1 MAVADVDLWLY
12 FQVLEVLY
20 KSKMSATFGMA
31 ALIITPTRELAFQI
45 FEVLNKIRGHHDFSA
60 NLIIGGKVGLFLLLS
75 LHQRTLSFEKIK
87 GNNLNKL
94 SVAKHK
100 MWYY

>member
-1 MAVADVDLWLY
+1 MAVADVDLWL
-12 FQVLEVLY
+12 FCQVLEVLY

-60 NLIIGGKVGLFLLLS
+60 NLIIGGKVGLFLLLLS
-75 LHQRTLSFEKIK
+75 LHQCTLSFKKIK
-87 GNNLNKL
+87 GNSLNKL

-100 MWYY
+100 MWY